1 MTFGDTGVTAESK
14 NLGLFLGGSSRFRHQ
29 KLWCV
34 SSYSVSS
41 LSGPNKIIKVAHSFI
56 DVLMHSTYM

>member
-1 MTFGDTGVTAESK
+1 MAFQDTGANAESK
-14 NLGLFLGGSSRFRHQ
+14 NLGLVLGGSSCFRHQ
-29 KLWCV
+29 KLWFV

>member
-14 NLGLFLGGSSRFRHQ
+14 NLGLFLGGVFR
-29 KLWCV
+29 WCV